1 MNHRRTLCIALFP
14 LLSIMACAIPG
25 IPSSSTSVPVPVVDN
40 DRLQTMV
47 AGTVA
52 AAIAKTEQAAPTAE
66 TPSENVPTPSKTPA
80 STDEITAPGSSL
92 TAQDDGTI
100 LFVDEHA
107 KFQVNIS
114 PGWLPVRINE
124 QEYLDAFSLPAAAD
138 AAVQSELT
146 DIKTLD
152 PNIFRLFV
160 YDLQDGHLISGVITG
175 IDFVWDVEGVISLE
189 NDAGIQEA
197 ADDLAASTP
206 GLNVT
211 SSSVTSTANEIPIGI
226 ILCELAGETFSGA
239 DAMLFQKHVHL
250 NLPSGV
256 LIISFTT
263 EQNFKDATLP
273 FFDTM
278 IETIKINP

>member
-1 MNHRRTLCIALFP
+1 ML
-14 LLSIMACAIPG
+14 ACAIPG
-25 IPSSSTSVPVPVVDN
+25 IPAASTSVPAPAVD
-40 DRLQTMV
+40 DGRLQTMV

-52 AAIAKTEQAAPTAE
+52 AALAQTEQAAPTRE
-66 TPSENVPTPSKTPA
+66 PTRPPTPTEEA
-80 STDEITAPGSSL
+80 LTAGSSL
-92 TAQDDGTI
+92 AAQADGTV
-100 LFVDEHA
+100 LFVDERA
-107 KFQVNIS
+107 KFQVSIS

-124 QEYLDAFSLPAAAD
+124 QEYLDAFALPAAAD
-138 AAVQSELT
+138 AGVQSELM

-189 NDAGIQEA
+189 NDAGIKETA
-197 ADDLAASTP
+197 SDLAASTP
-206 GLNVT
+206 GLNAT
-211 SSSVTSTANEIPIGI
+211 SATLSSNTNGIPLGI
-226 ILCELAGETFSGA
+226 ILAEIPGYTFEGA
-239 DAMLFQKHVHL
+239 EVVLFQKHVYL
-250 NLPSGV
+250 NLPAGM
-256 LIISFTT
+256 LIASFTT

>member
-1 MNHRRTLCIALFP
+1 MKHRRTLFIALFSP
-14 LLSIMACAIPG
+14 LVMLACAIPG
-25 IPSSSTSVPVPVVDN
+25 IPAASTSVPAPAVD
-40 DRLQTMV
+40 DGRLQTMV

-52 AAIAKTEQAAPTAE
+52 AALAQTEQAAPTREPTRPA
-66 TPSENVPTPSKTPA
+66 TPTEEA
-80 STDEITAPGSSL
+80 LTAGSSL
-92 TAQDDGTI
+92 AAQADGTV
-100 LFVDEHA
+100 LFVDERA
-107 KFQVNIS
+107 KFQVSIS

-124 QEYLDAFSLPAAAD
+124 QEYLDAFALPAAAD
-138 AAVQSELT
+138 AGVQSELM

-189 NDAGIQEA
+189 NDAGIKETA
-197 ADDLAASTP
+197 SDLAASTP
-206 GLNVT
+206 GLNAT
-211 SSSVTSTANEIPIGI
+211 SATLSTNTNGIPLGI
-226 ILCELAGETFSGA
+226 ILAEIPGYTFEGA
-239 DAMLFQKHVHL
+239 EVVLFQKHVYL
-250 NLPSGV
+250 NLPAGV
-256 LIISFTT
+256 LIVSFTT

>member
-1 MNHRRTLCIALFP
+1 MNHRRTHFIALFC
-14 LLSIMACAIPG
+14 LISMLGCAIPG
-25 IPSSSTSVPVPVVDN
+25 VPAGSTSIPAPAVDD

-52 AAIAKTEQAAPTAE
+52 AAIAQTEQAAPTHE
-66 TPSENVPTPSKTPA
+66 PGQPPTPTEQVLA
-80 STDEITAPGSSL
+80 TESSL
-92 TAQDDGTI
+92 TAQSDGTI
-100 LFVDEHA
+100 LFVDERA
-107 KFQVNIS
+107 KFQVNLS

-138 AAVQSELT
+138 EAVQSELM
-146 DIKTLD
+146 DIKALD

-175 IDFVWDVEGVISLE
+175 IDFVWDVEGIISLE
-189 NDAGIQEA
+189 NDTGIQET

-206 GLNVT
+206 GLNAT
-211 SSSVTSTANEIPIGI
+211 SATLSSSTNGIPMGI
-226 ILCELAGETFSGA
+226 ILCEIPGYTFEGA
-239 DAMLFQKHVHL
+239 EVVLFQKHVYL
-250 NLPSGV
+250 NLPAGM
-256 LIISFTT
+256 LIVSFTT

-278 IETIKINP
+278 IETLKINP